1 MGEIIVFT
9 IIGVLFGLLILVFL
23 YISILYKYLDVYDSY
38 ENEHNFR
45 RKEKEYKENNSFIE
59 DLEKEEKYLNW
70 LKDGKR
76 KIKSND

>member
-23 YISILYKYLDVYDSY
+23 YISILYKYLDVYDGY

-59 DLEKEEKYLNW
+59 DIEKDERF
-70 LKDGKR
+70 KDFINDKS
-76 KIKSND
+76 KFKDIK

>member
-1 MGEIIVFT
+1 MKILIISAIV
-9 IIGVLFGLLILVFL
+9 ILFILFILVFM
-23 YISILYKYLDVYDSY
+23 YIYMLCNQVEEYD
-38 ENEHNFR
+38 NEYNFR
-45 RKEKEYKENNSFIE
+45 RKEKDYKENNSFIE